1 MEALR
6 RDSTMHAAAFGAA
19 ALIASQV
26 AGKATRDAF
35 FLSQFAV
42 TALPLMVIVASLL
55 SIAAGLVTARLF
67 SARRPGRPLSFVFVG
82 SSVLLLLEWWISTW
96 NPALAAVLIYF
107 QMTILGSVLIS
118 GFWSLL
124 DDRFDARSARKQ
136 YGRIVAASTLGGIV
150 GGVIA
155 GRVGSS
161 MGVEVLLPVLA
172 FLHLICA
179 FIASSLASRHKRISS
194 RPDSRKERKGGSGL
208 TILRTVPYVRNVA
221 LVILASTMGAGL
233 MDYVFKARVAAA
245 YPDGQELVTFFAV
258 FYTTIGVGT
267 FLLQLI
273 LSRAAV
279 EKFGISGA
287 VSSLPFSLAVG
298 SIGALILPG
307 VPAASAMRGSEA
319 MVRSSL
325 FKSGYEMLYAA
336 VPRRERQ
343 ATKAILD
350 VGVERL
356 GDLLGALLLSVI
368 AWAASPDSTTIMLVS
383 AALLGL
389 AGFSISRRLRVGYV
403 QALENSLVSQ
413 SMSAVQLPRIQQLGA
428 SIMMTVRNLTV
439 KPDLRRNPASPI
451 VRDPFIKR
459 AQDLRSSDPDV
470 IRELLRQPLDP
481 ALTSSVIPLL
491 AWNEVSAH
499 AIGALL
505 MMGPRIT
512 GQLVDALVDPD
523 QEFATRRRIP
533 RVLGAFDTQRA
544 VDGLTEGLFDSRFE
558 VRFHAGQALA
568 QIQNRAPDIEID
580 REKVTRAVE
589 HELEVRPE
597 VWRNYRVI
605 DSTRQEPEES
615 ITVDH
620 IFRLLALVHAREPLQ
635 IAHRALTSGDDHL
648 RRTSLEYLEN
658 VLPNPLWQR
667 ILPLFEEGAT
677 FAAIG

>member
-1 MEALR
+1 
-6 RDSTMHAAAFGAA
+6 
-19 ALIASQV
+19 
-26 AGKATRDAF
+26 
-35 FLSQFAV
+35 
-42 TALPLMVIVASLL
+42 
-55 SIAAGLVTARLF
+55 
-67 SARRPGRPLSFVFVG
+67 
-82 SSVLLLLEWWISTW
+82 
-96 NPALAAVLIYF
+96 
-107 QMTILGSVLIS
+107 
-118 GFWSLL
+118 
-124 DDRFDARSARKQ
+124 
-136 YGRIVAASTLGGIV
+136 
-150 GGVIA
+150 
-155 GRVGSS
+155 
-161 MGVEVLLPVLA
+161 
-172 FLHLICA
+172 
-179 FIASSLASRHKRISS
+179 
-194 RPDSRKERKGGSGL
+194 
-208 TILRTVPYVRNVA
+208 
-221 LVILASTMGAGL
+221 
-233 MDYVFKARVAAA
+233 
-245 YPDGQELVTFFAV
+245 
-258 FYTTIGVGT
+258 
-267 FLLQLI
+267 
-273 LSRAAV
+273 
-279 EKFGISGA
+279 
-287 VSSLPFSLAVG
+287 
-298 SIGALILPG
+298 
-307 VPAASAMRGSEA
+307 MRGSEA

-356 GDLLGALLLSVI
+356 GDLLGALLLTVI

-383 AALLGL
+383 AAVLGL

-403 QALENSLVSQ
+403 QALENSLVSR
-413 SMSAVQLPRIQQLGA
+413 SMSAVQLPKIQQLGA
-428 SIMMTVRNLTV
+428 SIMMTVRNLAV
-439 KPDLRRNPASPI
+439 KPDLQRNPASPI

-481 ALTSSVIPLL
+481 RLTSSVIPLL

-499 AIGALL
+499 AIGALI
-505 MMGPRIT
+505 MMGPRIA

-544 VDGLTEGLFDSRFE
+544 VDGLIEGLSDSRFE

-568 QIQNRAPDIEID
+568 QIQNRAPGVAID

-597 VWRNYRVI
+597 VWRNHRVI
-605 DSTRQEPEES
+605 DSTRQESKES

-620 IFRLLALVHAREPLQ
+620 VFRLLALVHAREPLE

-658 VLPNPLWQR
+658 ILPNPVWQR
-667 ILPLFEEGAT
+667 ILPLFDEGAT